1 MHILG
6 CSADITNELA
16 IGDANNVA
24 MVYACVRVLSES
36 VASLPVRLLRITPQ
50 GRVQEIVDPLYHL
63 LAVAPNPETTSFVYW
78 ETVAFHLSLT
88 GNSYSEI
95 ERSQDGRPVALWPWN
110 PRLTR
115 ALRMPNGDL
124 KYETQSISF

>member
-1 MHILG
+1 M
-6 CSADITNELA
+6 EF
-16 IGDANNVA
+16 GDANNVA
-24 MVYACVRVLSES
+24 MVYACVRLLSES